1 MTEAIGP
8 MELIVLGF
16 EGNNFTGEITPA
28 LLDLVD
34 RGIVRIVDLAIV
46 IKKADGETMILE
58 MQDLSEAVAA
68 AMVRLAGEISGLMSE
83 ADLLELAEDM
93 LPDSTVAV
101 FLCEHLWAT
110 RFAAAVRSAG
120 GTLVMSERIPG
131 DVGTRRPAGARRRLV
146 QCGARLHV
154 CHWLHSITVMPYGSL
169 PNRGCDTRPNAP
181 TRATRAG

>member
-1 MTEAIGP
+1 MTAPTGP

-16 EGNNFTGEITPA
+16 DGNNFTGEITPA

-58 MQDLSEAVAA
+58 MQDLSAEVAA
-68 AMVRLAGEISGLMSE
+68 AMVRLAGSISGLMSE

-93 LPDSTVAV
+93 VPNSTVAV

-110 RFAAAVRSAG
+110 RFATAVRSAG

-131 DVGTRRPAGARRRLV
+131 DVIDAAREGLLALGA
-146 QCGARLHV
+146 A
-154 CHWLHSITVMPYGSL
+154 
-169 PNRGCDTRPNAP
+169 
-181 TRATRAG
+181 